1 MKILKIKAYELA
13 YEFKELKPEAKK
25 RVIEKLADINVRDF
39 ADFSAEDIIINA
51 IVEIKEKTGLCLDY
65 KTIEWE
71 ILSREN
77 RIFIPAGDLCGAL
90 RNKYPSFSNW
100 DLPKNF
106 GLYCNYLG
114 GGMNSGLI
122 ASKFN
127 TELIEFE
134 TQYTA
139 GLEETI
145 EIKQQQKIKEDIKKD
160 CEIILSIF
168 EKTYKNL
175 YDDYNYLASEK
186 AIKDTIEANNYLFNA
201 DGGIV

>member
-1 MKILKIKAYELA
+1 MKILKIKS
-13 YEFKELKPEAKK
+13 YEFKELNPEAKK
-25 RVIEKLADINVRDF
+25 RVYKKFANINVENF
-39 ADFSAEDIIINA
+39 ADFSAEEIIINA
-51 IVEIKEKTGLCLDY
+51 IAEIKEKTGICLDY

-114 GGMNSGLI
+114 GGMNSGLN
-122 ASKFN
+122 SSDFN
-127 TELIEFE
+127 KDKIEFNIE
-134 TQYTA
+134 YA
-139 GLEETI
+139 YGLEEAI
-145 EIKQQQKIKEDIKKD
+145 EIKQQQKIKEDIIKD

-201 DGGIV
+201 DGGII